1 MAVLAAIALATFFL
15 EDDYLLALYEGLEN
29 LANHLGTLKCR
40 GSYLNCVVGFGE
52 EHTVKLYGV
61 SFFERVAEIV
71 NIQELVGLC
80 LELLSLDFYD
90 SVHLLFC
97 CVTGYTFGRT
107 TRMPTLNRP
116 GEAKSIAKLAISSQ
130 PAK

>member
-1 MAVLAAIALATFFL
+1 MTVLTTIALATL
-15 EDDYLLALYEGLEN
+15 LLKDDY
-29 LANHLGTLKCR
+29 LGTLKCR
-40 GSYLNCVVGFGE
+40 GTYLNFIVGFGE
-52 EHTVKLYGV
+52 EHTVKFYGV

-97 CVTGYTFGRT
+97 CVTGYTAGRT
-107 TRMPTLNRP
+107 DVGQIPFHCLTCPVRLNR
-116 GEAKSIAKLAISSQ
+116 LQ
-130 PAK
+130 N